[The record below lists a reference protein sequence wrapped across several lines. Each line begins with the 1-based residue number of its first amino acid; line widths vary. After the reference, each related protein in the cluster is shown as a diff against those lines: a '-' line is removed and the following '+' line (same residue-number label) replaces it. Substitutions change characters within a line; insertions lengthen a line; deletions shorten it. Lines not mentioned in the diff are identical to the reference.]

1 MNPLERY
8 LNAARIRAHR
18 RFKSWLLPLASTVR
32 CERCGQPLGTAF
44 PVLAGGRL
52 YLYGIE
58 DIGVRVEWSSKRT
71 LRFTHEAEDLC
82 RRDRG
87 ASFQSFSAL
96 GAHGKSA

>member
-1 MNPLERY
+1 MKPLDRY
-8 LNAARIRAHR
+8 LNSARIRARR
-18 RFKSWLLPLASTVR
+18 RFKAWLLPLAPTVS
-32 CERCGQPLGTAF
+32 CDRCGQPLGTAF

-71 LRFTHEAEDLC
+71 LRFTHEARDLC
-82 RRDRG
+82 RSDRG

-96 GAHGKSA
+96 GARGKSA